1 MKEVRAQYQLV
12 VVGTHS
18 AALPPII
25 AELSGIK
32 LTVADGT
39 ITRLVLGG
47 FAFLA
52 LLFKENPDNPALS
65 YTVVGAEQV
74 AVSKCAGARRDNG
87 GRGRWFKLGMG
98 RVRVCI
104 ASTPLT
110 TTAIVYALTGGPR
123 AAREYRH

>member
-1 MKEVRAQYQLV
+1 MRVQYQLA

-25 AELSGIK
+25 AEHSGIK
-32 LTVADGT
+32 LAVADGT
-39 ITRLVLGG
+39 IARCVLGG

-74 AVSKCAGARRDNG
+74 AVS
-87 GRGRWFKLGMG
+87 
-98 RVRVCI
+98 
-104 ASTPLT
+104 
-110 TTAIVYALTGGPR
+110 
-123 AAREYRH
+123 E